1 MNPDRTKSPEVSDFG
16 PLNIDRPQ
24 EITLAKGNTLF
35 VLDKGDADACM
46 VSAVFPMGNTEAP
59 SPKLMNLMNATWR
72 EGSKHHSPDE
82 IADMLDY
89 HGAWVKID
97 SSSHHTIL
105 SIYCLTSQLS
115 NLLPLFAEII
125 LHPTF
130 DLEAVE
136 SMKGK
141 IKNSI
146 RIGKDKVKVVAKAA
160 MLRQLLGQGH
170 PLAKVETEDDVDGFN
185 VELLS
190 KLHESVVST
199 MPTVFMAGRLDN
211 DAVAH
216 ARQFAE
222 MITPEHAGVNSTT
235 LIPEQPD
242 YSHMTVSEV
251 MKDKDQTCVV
261 MSFPS
266 INRSHPDYNDL
277 RITVMALGGYFGSRL
292 MSNIREEKGYTYGIN
307 ASLVGANELGYVTI
321 ECECDNSYVDSVIA
335 ETKKEL
341 SRLASEPMTDDE
353 LTTVKRII
361 KSSLANMLDSPFD
374 TMGYYIGKQ
383 TIGFPDDYF
392 HAQQRAMEG
401 ITPERI
407 MEIASTYLNPEKM
420 FLSTAGEYDP
430 ALTIGTDSS
439 VSA

>member
-242 YSHMTVSEV
+242 YSHMTV
-251 MKDKDQTCVV
+251 MR
-261 MSFPS
+261 
-266 INRSHPDYNDL
+266 RSL
-277 RITVMALGGYFGSRL
+277 
-292 MSNIREEKGYTYGIN
+292 
-307 ASLVGANELGYVTI
+307 
-321 ECECDNSYVDSVIA
+321 
-335 ETKKEL
+335 
-341 SRLASEPMTDDE
+341 
-353 LTTVKRII
+353 
-361 KSSLANMLDSPFD
+361 
-374 TMGYYIGKQ
+374 
-383 TIGFPDDYF
+383 
-392 HAQQRAMEG
+392 
-401 ITPERI
+401 
-407 MEIASTYLNPEKM
+407 
-420 FLSTAGEYDP
+420 
-430 ALTIGTDSS
+430 
-439 VSA
+439 